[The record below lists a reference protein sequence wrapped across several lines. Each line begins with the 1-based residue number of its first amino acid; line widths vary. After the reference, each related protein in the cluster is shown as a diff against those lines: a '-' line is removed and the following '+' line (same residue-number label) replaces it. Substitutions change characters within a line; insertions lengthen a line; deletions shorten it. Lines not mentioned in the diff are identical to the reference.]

1 LYASKSVSHTTRHLH
16 TLNNCINRAV
26 CKIFG
31 VSNAECVNDIRHFVT
46 LPDIAILVEKR
57 RSKFMDKLIVSG
69 DFADLFLANGGQ

>member
-1 LYASKSVSHTTRHLH
+1 VEQVRFKSGMEIEKWKY
-16 TLNNCINRAV
+16 NCINRAV

-31 VSNAECVNDIRHFVT
+31 VSTAECVNDIRHFVT

-57 RSKFMDKLIVSG
+57 YSKFMDKLIDSG